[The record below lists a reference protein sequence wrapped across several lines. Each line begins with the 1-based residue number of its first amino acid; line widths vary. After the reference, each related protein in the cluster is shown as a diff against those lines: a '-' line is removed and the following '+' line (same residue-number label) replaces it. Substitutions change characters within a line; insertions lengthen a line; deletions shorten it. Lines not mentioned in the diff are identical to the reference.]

1 MTSKLLRFFVNKP
14 AIPVYQ
20 FIDKNMQKIMKIIAN
35 YWKKLLERKYYLEQ
49 RILIFAERF

>member
-1 MTSKLLRFFVNKP
+1 MTSKLLRFFVNKH

-20 FIDKNMQKIMKIIAN
+20 FIDKTMQKIMKIITN